1 MLETQCLHI
10 HSSEDVAILSTQ
22 LSKILSDKTG
32 TTYNNYSVQ
41 MNYHPYD
48 DTDIYWW
55 KQFEERYTLIIE
67 YWKKKDKCNY
77 LICNVSSKR
86 DNDSKVRI
94 RNFVKMPGL

>member
-1 MLETQCLHI
+1 MLNLVVYKFTARLSMVNSFMLETQCLHI

-48 DTDIYWW
+48 DTDIY
-55 KQFEERYTLIIE
+55 
-67 YWKKKDKCNY
+67 
-77 LICNVSSKR
+77 
-86 DNDSKVRI
+86 
-94 RNFVKMPGL
+94 